1 MAQKTES
8 LKKKHSST
16 ITTLVLLALLISL
29 PFAIYFSQQSDQQ
42 MVTTVLY
49 TVSLFNI
56 AAIAWLS

>member
-1 MAQKTES
+1 MAQKTVS

-29 PFAIYFSQQSDQQ
+29 PFAIYFSQQSDQH
-42 MVTTVLY
+42 MIANVLY